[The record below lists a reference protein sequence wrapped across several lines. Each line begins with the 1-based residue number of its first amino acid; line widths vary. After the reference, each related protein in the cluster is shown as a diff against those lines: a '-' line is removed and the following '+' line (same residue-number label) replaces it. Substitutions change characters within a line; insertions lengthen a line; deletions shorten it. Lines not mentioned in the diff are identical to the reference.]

1 MRDKFIQ
8 FRINDNSKKAFQLN
22 CKANNKSMSE
32 VLFEFINTSTNQYT
46 QSCIPHFERI
56 ENLDFSPTLRTL
68 LINYSIGLDEEYAC
82 ITEGLLMQLYDELIA
97 QNKLHLIFEW
107 DTFQNRIRSEFS

>member
-1 MRDKFIQ
+1 MKDKYIQ
-8 FRINDNSKKAFQLN
+8 IRINEDAKKAFQSN
-22 CKANNKSMSE
+22 CKANQKSMSE
-32 VLFEFINTSTNQYT
+32 ILHSFINKSTHQYT

-82 ITEGLLMQLYDELIA
+82 ITEGHLMQLYEELISK
-97 QNKLHLIFEW
+97 NELHLLFEW
-107 DTFQNRIRSEFS
+107 HSFQNRVSSEFS

>member
-8 FRINDNSKKAFQLN
+8 FRVKENSKKAFQLK

-32 VLFEFINTSTNQYT
+32 VLFEFINKSTNQYT

-82 ITEGLLMQLYDELIA
+82 ITEGHLMQLYEKLISK
-97 QNKLHLIFEW
+97 NELHLLFEW
-107 DTFQNRIRSEFS
+107 HSFQNRIRSEFS

>member
-8 FRINDNSKKAFQLN
+8 FRINKNSKKAFKLN

-46 QSCIPHFERI
+46 HPCISHFERI

-68 LINYSIGLDEEYAC
+68 LINYSIGLNEEYTC
-82 ITEGLLMQLYDELIA
+82 VTEGHLMQLYEELISK
-97 QNKLHLIFEW
+97 NELHLLFEW
-107 DTFQNRIRSEFS
+107 YSFQNRIRSEFS